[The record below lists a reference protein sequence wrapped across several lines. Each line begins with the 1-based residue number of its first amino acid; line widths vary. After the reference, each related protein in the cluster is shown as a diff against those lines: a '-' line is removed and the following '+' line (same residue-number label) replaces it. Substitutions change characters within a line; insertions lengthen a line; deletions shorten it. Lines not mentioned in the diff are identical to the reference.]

1 MIIGDVTLLDSCK
14 VFQFLVLP
22 YVTLIWKQKMFM
34 NGWMDIIID
43 KRTCKNLHF
52 WHHQCEWAAG
62 QHKQCGMVSYF
73 RVAALHGCFESAA

>member
-1 MIIGDVTLLDSCK
+1 MVIGDVTLLDSCSLSI
-14 VFQFLVLP
+14 FS
-22 YVTLIWKQKMFM
+22 VTVCYSNMETK
-34 NGWMDIIID
+34 NVYEWMDIIID